1 MTELRSVAVP
11 LLHGV
16 APFELGVV
24 CEVFGVD
31 RSAQGLPTYDFSIV
45 AAEPGPI
52 RTSVGFSIDVSDD
65 LSVLEE
71 ADLVVVPARPFATTT
86 NMSSRCWLP
95 CVERSTAGPAS

>member
-1 MTELRSVAVP
+1 MTELGSVAVP

-24 CEVFGVD
+24 CEV
-31 RSAQGLPTYDFSIV
+31 SAQGLPTYDFSIV

-71 ADLVVVPARPFATTT
+71 ADLVVVPASPVRDDNEYVEP
-86 NMSSRCWLP
+86 LP
-95 CVERSTAGPAS
+95 AALRERSTAGHAS